1 MIEED
6 KAIQDVEVDFKYLLK
21 LGMTKK
27 VSWNKLKGFLDDLA
41 STFETSKKLNDI
53 LLEEIQ
59 TLHSRTVVGKTQEI
73 TNETQARENQEET
86 ISDETDNDDDVMA
99 VPFSHQESIDDTNN
113 QIEKDNFVNKRANP
127 DAGGDETLHYQANF
141 VDTDSNEDENATYH
155 ITENQEKNDVDSN
168 PNHIKT
174 SQQYGRSDEAK
185 IDQDIRNSQSGN
197 RKEKND
203 VNEKVFL
210 VNGKKD
216 IHVRLVVNFLLH
228 HIVF

>member
-127 DAGGDETLHYQANF
+127 DAGGAQCLKSTQKGNIGSKMNF
-141 VDTDSNEDENATYH
+141 KRG
-155 ITENQEKNDVDSN
+155 KNGFD
-168 PNHIKT
+168 
-174 SQQYGRSDEAK
+174 
-185 IDQDIRNSQSGN
+185 
-197 RKEKND
+197 
-203 VNEKVFL
+203 L
-210 VNGKKD
+210 
-216 IHVRLVVNFLLH
+216 
-228 HIVF
+228 